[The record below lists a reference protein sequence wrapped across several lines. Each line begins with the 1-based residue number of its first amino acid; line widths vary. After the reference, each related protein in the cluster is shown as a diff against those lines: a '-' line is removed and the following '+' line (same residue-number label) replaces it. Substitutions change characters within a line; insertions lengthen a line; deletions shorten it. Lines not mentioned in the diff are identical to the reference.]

1 MFFKDNRDRYTSY
14 QSDIGYS
21 FPRQEG
27 ARMSTTEISPGQI
40 MTQMLL
46 GNRVQQAIY
55 VAAKL
60 GIADL
65 LVDGPKSSG
74 ELAHATGAHP
84 GALYRLLHVLTG
96 YGIFASDDQQ
106 RFELTPLASLLRDG
120 TRNSKRA
127 FALWSGGL
135 SYELFGA
142 LEYSVMTGRPAI
154 NHIHGM
160 DFLDYLAQNP
170 EVGNLFDAFMSRQ
183 TAPLGPVL
191 AAYDFTGVN
200 TIVDVGGGR
209 GELLVAILNAHPTMR
224 GILIDTPR
232 VIQDTKCFLEG
243 AGIADRCTLVGGDIF
258 ESVPGGGDAY
268 ILKSVIHGVDD
279 DMAARLLTNC
289 RKAMNPSGK
298 LLLVEIV
305 MPSGNEPSPGKLMD
319 LLMLVGSYGR
329 ERTEE
334 EFRSLFSAAALR
346 TVKILTTKY
355 VYSVIEG
362 GPG

>member
-1 MFFKDNRDRYTSY
+1 
-14 QSDIGYS
+14 
-21 FPRQEG
+21 
-27 ARMSTTEISPGQI
+27 MSEIATLPEHRTETVENAPEKSPGQI
-40 MTQMLL
+40 MTQLLL

-65 LVDGPKSSG
+65 LLDGPKSSE
-74 ELAHATGAHP
+74 ELAQDTGAHP
-84 GALYRLLHVLTG
+84 GALHRLLHALTG
-96 YGIFASDDQQ
+96 YGIFASDGQH
-106 RFELTPLASLLRDG
+106 RFGLTPLASLLRDG

-142 LEYSVMTGRPAI
+142 LEYSVMTGQPAI

-170 EVGNLFDAFMSRQ
+170 DVGDLFDAFMSRQ

-191 AAYDFTGVN
+191 AAYDFTGIN

-209 GELLVAILNAHPTMR
+209 GELLAAVLSAHPTMR

-232 VIQDTKCFLEG
+232 VIEGTKYFLEA
-243 AGIADRCTLVGGDIF
+243 AGIADRCTLLGGDIF
-258 ESVPGGGDAY
+258 ESMPGGGDAY
-268 ILKSVIHGVDD
+268 ILKSVVHGVDD
-279 DMAARLLTNC
+279 NLAAQLLTSC
-289 RKAMNPSGK
+289 RQAMNHDGK
-298 LLLVEIV
+298 LLLFEIV
-305 MPSGNEPSPGKLMD
+305 MPPGNEPSPGKLMD

-334 EFRSLFSAAALR
+334 EFRSLF
-346 TVKILTTKY
+346 TVAGFRMANIMTTKY
-355 VYSVIEG
+355 GYSLIEG
-362 GPG
+362 RIA